1 MTNLKEDGAAFVS
14 TTPANAAGSGG
25 IAGIGTGA
33 ADQREPGVDKKK
45 KKLRDITVMST
56 PIKRLVPNGLER

>member
-1 MTNLKEDGAAFVS
+1 MRYIKEDGAAFAS
-14 TTPANAAGSGG
+14 TTPVNSAGAGG

-45 KKLRDITVMST
+45 KKLRDITVTST
-56 PIKRLVPNGLER
+56 PLKRLIPDGLDR

>member
-1 MTNLKEDGAAFVS
+1 MTNLKEDGVAFAS

-33 ADQREPGVDKKK
+33 ADQREPGVNRK
-45 KKLRDITVMST
+45 KKLRDITLMTT
-56 PIKRLVPNGLER
+56 PIKRLVPNGLDR